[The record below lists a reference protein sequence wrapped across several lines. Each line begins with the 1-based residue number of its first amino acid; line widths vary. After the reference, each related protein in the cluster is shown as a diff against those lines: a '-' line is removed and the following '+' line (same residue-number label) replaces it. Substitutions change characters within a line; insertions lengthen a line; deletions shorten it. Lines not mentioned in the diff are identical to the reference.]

1 MNNLRNILWG
11 IVFTTLGVIIGLNT
25 LNITDI
31 NLLFDGWWTLFI
43 IIPCFIG
50 LFKVED
56 KTSNIIGL
64 IIGIVL
70 LMGCQKIIDFDK
82 IWGLILP
89 IFLIVVGL
97 SFIFRGNFTLKNKA
111 KKTEEKIDAIFSS
124 QNIKLDDIKDLN
136 MNMRAIFGGIKLDLT
151 SAKITSDVVI
161 NTSCIFGGIDILV
174 RDDINIKIKSSNI
187 LGGVSNNK
195 KETSKSKYTIYINST
210 CIFGGLNIK

>member
-111 KKTEEKIDAIFSS
+111 KKNRRKNRCYIF
-124 QNIKLDDIKDLN
+124 
-136 MNMRAIFGGIKLDLT
+136 
-151 SAKITSDVVI
+151 
-161 NTSCIFGGIDILV
+161 
-174 RDDINIKIKSSNI
+174 
-187 LGGVSNNK
+187 
-195 KETSKSKYTIYINST
+195 KSKY
-210 CIFGGLNIK
+210 